1 MRSIACWATESTRRS
16 PADTRIVQAFSAA
29 SRSEKAWIV
38 FEGNS
43 CMTGMSVTSADY
55 SRSAGTSVNVR
66 SEHTSPATAEQ
77 TDKSTAS
84 AKKSRMSVQRNRVSL
99 WHGLDAGGMVS
110 LLRLRPEL
118 NLRNADRLLGG
129 VLMSGANSLLNAV
142 SSLIYGRRVAAQKL
156 NRPPLFILG
165 HWRSGTTMLHNLLTL
180 NPELGFLNLYQCL
193 NPGHFLLT
201 EKVIAPLTEWMLSS
215 TRPMDNMPLSWSLP
229 QEDEMGLCVSTL
241 LSPYIMIAFQDRMD
255 VYERF
260 FDPRDMTPKEQQV
273 WKSALLSL
281 LQKFALRSDQT
292 PVMKSPTHTFRVPT
306 LMEMFPQAKFV
317 YIHRNPRDVIRST
330 VRLREVLFTENSIG
344 PLHPECWL
352 GQTVDVYER
361 CIRSYEN
368 AKHLIPGKQLVEIGF
383 EDLEANPGEVV
394 HRIHR
399 ELDLGG
405 WEKTRPL
412 LTSALAEFADY
423 RKNSFRP
430 DAEMDSLVR
439 TRLAWVCEL
448 YGYEVNKA
456 RVA

>member
-1 MRSIACWATESTRRS
+1 MSSG
-16 PADTRIVQAFSAA
+16 VSA
-29 SRSEKAWIV
+29 
-38 FEGNS
+38 
-43 CMTGMSVTSADY
+43 TSAEDSPSAEAVVSGRREFG
-55 SRSAGTSVNVR
+55 SRQGAETTR
-66 SEHTSPATAEQ
+66 CDSPLPQSLGGE
-77 TDKSTAS
+77 
-84 AKKSRMSVQRNRVSL
+84 QRNRVSL
-99 WHGLDAGGMVS
+99 WHGLDAAGMVS

-118 NLRNADRLLGG
+118 NLANADRLLGG
-129 VLMSGANSLLNAV
+129 ILMSGANSLLNAI
-142 SSLIYGRRVAAQKL
+142 SSLVYGRRVAAQRL
-156 NRPPLFILG
+156 NHPPVFILG

-260 FDPRDMTPKEQQV
+260 FDPRDMTPNEQRI
-273 WKSALLSL
+273 WKAALMSL

-306 LMEMFPQAKFV
+306 LMEMFPEAKFV

-330 VRLREVLFTENSIG
+330 VRLRKVLFTENSIG

-361 CIRSYEN
+361 CIRSYEDT
-368 AKHLIPGKQLVEIGF
+368 KHLIPGKQLVEIGF
-383 EDLEANPGEVV
+383 EQLEKNPAEVV

-399 ELDLGG
+399 ELDLAG
-405 WEKTRPL
+405 WDKAEPL
-412 LTSALAEFADY
+412 VMKEVAGFADY

-430 DAEMDSLVR
+430 DPEMESLVR
-439 TRLAWVCEL
+439 TRLAWACEL
-448 YGYEVNKA
+448 YGYEPA
-456 RVA
+456 RTRVA